1 MKYKNYYKILELK
14 GPNVSDDEI
23 KSSYR
28 RLAKAYHPDSNPQ
41 HEETFK
47 EINEAF
53 QTLKDKKKKQRYN
66 VRYRLHSLQNI
77 DFDAGISDF
86 VGIFIGKDELENS
99 PQSLEESTNLDEVIT
114 LSLTIDDVKNG
125 VVKEINY
132 SLPDGKTKK
141 LSIKVPVDSKNGTKI
156 RLKGEGRSIDNS
168 SQKGDLYVKIDIIN
182 VDVNI
187 KMWYNTIGNWG
198 LAN

>member
-41 HEETFK
+41 HEEAFK

-99 PQSLEESTNLDEVIT
+99 PQSPEESTNLDEVIT

>member
-1 MKYKNYYKILELK
+1 MKYKNYYKILELR
-14 GPNVSDDEI
+14 GPSASDEEI

-28 RLAKAYHPDSNPQ
+28 RLAKALHPDSNPQ
-41 HEETFK
+41 HEEDFK

-86 VGIFIGKDELENS
+86 VGIFIGKDDAENS
-99 PQSLEESTNLDEVIT
+99 VLEQEDSINLDEIIT
-114 LSLTIDDVKNG
+114 LSLTLDDVKNG

-187 KMWYNTIGNWG
+187 NLWYNTIGNWG

>member
-1 MKYKNYYKILELK
+1 M
-14 GPNVSDDEI
+14 SDDEI

-99 PQSLEESTNLDEVIT
+99 PQSPEESTNLDEVIT

-187 KMWYNTIGNWG
+187 KM
-198 LAN
+198 